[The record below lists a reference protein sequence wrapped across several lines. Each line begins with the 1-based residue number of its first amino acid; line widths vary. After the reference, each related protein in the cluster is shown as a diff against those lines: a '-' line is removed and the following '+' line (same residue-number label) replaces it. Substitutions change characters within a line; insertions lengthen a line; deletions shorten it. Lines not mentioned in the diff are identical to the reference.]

1 MSLIKRLEWPSM
13 GGSLLSDFFD
23 DERFFN
29 SPSLRGR
36 SLPAINVK
44 ENESNYQI
52 EVAAPGFEKKD
63 FNISMEQGVLTISG
77 EKKEEKE
84 EKDEKYTRREF
95 GYSSFSRSFTLP
107 QNVNEEDVKASFENG
122 ILKLAIKKKEG
133 TDGKWRKSIQVQ

>member
-1 MSLIKRLEWPSM
+1 MSLIKRPEWPSM
-13 GGSLLSDFFD
+13 GGSLSDFFD

-29 SPSLRGR
+29 SPSLGRR

-44 ENESNYQI
+44 ENENNYQI

-63 FNISMEQGVLTISG
+63 FSISMEQGVLTISG

-122 ILKLAIKKKEG
+122 ILRLDIKKKEG
-133 TDGKWRKSIQVQ
+133 SDGKWRKSIQVQ